1 VNVFDQKAD
10 RSGGVFW
17 LKDIFTPD
25 ETRNAG
31 LLSYAGAEF
40 EFPTCPALVRGV
52 QEAAAR
58 GIFGYALSAGK
69 YQEAVQWWMQTVRG
83 YAIAPQ
89 WVVTTHGTIF
99 SLATTI
105 RMQTNPGEN
114 IIILTPTYNRYEQ
127 AATRLGRGTVK
138 VPFLRDKGRY
148 ALDWSALEAA
158 MSAPENK
165 VLVLCN
171 PNNPTGHILSREELA
186 RIAELSAKYSVTVF
200 SDEIFADVSFGDAPV
215 TAYTS
220 AAGKNALAITCTSM
234 GKTFSLTGVN
244 HANVIIENDAL
255 RDKYIAQRNAD
266 HYGSIDPMHA
276 SALMAAYSPEGHA
289 WLQEMKAYVW
299 ENFCLVEEF
308 MQKYLPAAKVTKP
321 EGTFV
326 IWVDYSALG
335 MDAEALE
342 HLLVRQGCFAGDMG
356 DDYYGP
362 DTCVRYSLAVPR
374 KELEKS
380 LDKLAE
386 TLLSR

>member
-1 VNVFDQKAD
+1 MSGFDHKVD

-25 ETRNAG
+25 ETRAAG
-31 LLSYAGAEF
+31 VLSYAGAEF
-40 EFPTCPALVRGV
+40 EFPTCPALVRGI

-58 GIFGYALSAGK
+58 GLFGYALPSGK
-69 YQEAVQWWMQTVRG
+69 YLEAVQWWMRTVRG
-83 YAIAPQ
+83 YAIDPN

-99 SLATTI
+99 ALATTI
-105 RMQTNPGEN
+105 RMQTKAGEN

-138 VPFLRDKGRY
+138 VPFLCEAGRY
-148 ALDWSALEAA
+148 SLDWSALEAV

-186 RIAELSAKYSVTVF
+186 RIAELSAKYGVTVF
-200 SDEIFADVSFGDAPV
+200 SDEIFADVNFGDAPV
-215 TAYTS
+215 PAY
-220 AAGKNALAITCTSM
+220 ADVAGKEALAITCTSL

-244 HANVIIENDAL
+244 HANVIIENETL
-255 RDKYIAQRNAD
+255 REMYIAQRNAD

-276 SALMAAYSPEGHA
+276 AAVMGAYTPEGHA

-299 ENFCLVEEF
+299 DNFCLVEEF
-308 MQKYLPAAKVTKP
+308 MKKYLPEAKVTKP

-326 IWVDYSALG
+326 IWVDYAALG

-342 HLLVRQGCFAGDMG
+342 DLLVRRGCFAGDMG

-374 KELEKS
+374 NELEKS
-380 LDKLAE
+380 LAKLKEA
-386 TLLSR
+386 LLNR

>member
-1 VNVFDQKAD
+1 MSVFDQKAD

-17 LKDIFTPD
+17 LKEVFTPD
-25 ETRNAG
+25 ETRAAG

-40 EFPTCPALVRGV
+40 EFPTCTALVRGV

-58 GIFGYALSAGK
+58 GMFGYALSAGK
-69 YQEAVQWWMQTVRG
+69 YQEAVQWWMKTVRG
-83 YAIAPQ
+83 YAIDPE
-89 WVVTTHGTIF
+89 WIVTTHGTIF
-99 SLATTI
+99 ALATTI
-105 RMQTNPGEN
+105 RMQTMPGEN

-138 VPFLRDKGRY
+138 VPLLCEECRY
-148 ALDWSALEAA
+148 SLDFSAIEAA
-158 MSAPENK
+158 MSVPENK

-171 PNNPTGHILSREELA
+171 PNNPTGHVYTKDELS
-186 RIAELSAKYSVTVF
+186 RIAELSSKYGVTVF
-200 SDEIFADVSFGDAPV
+200 SDEIFADVAFGDVPV
-215 TAYTS
+215 TAYAS
-220 AAGKNALAITCTSM
+220 AAGKDALAITCTSM

-244 HANVIIENDAL
+244 HANVIIENAVL
-255 RDKYIAQRNAD
+255 REKYIAQRNAD

-276 SALMAAYSPEGHA
+276 SALMAAYSPEGHT

-308 MQKYLPAAKVTKP
+308 MKKYLPAVKVTKP

-342 HLLVRQGCFAGDMG
+342 DLLVRRGCFAGDMG